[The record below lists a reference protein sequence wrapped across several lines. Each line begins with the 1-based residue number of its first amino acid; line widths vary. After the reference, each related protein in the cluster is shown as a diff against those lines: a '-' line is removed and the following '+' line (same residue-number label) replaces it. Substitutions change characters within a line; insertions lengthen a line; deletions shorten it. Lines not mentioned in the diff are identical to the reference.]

1 MAKKQRRK
9 LSGSEKIKVLKRH
22 LQEKE
27 AVSDICEELSMSPN
41 QYYRWQNEL
50 FDKGALVF
58 ENQSRSESLQLRKLE
73 EKVNK
78 LESKL
83 YIKDQVI
90 AEITEEYVKLKKN
103 FGET

>member
-1 MAKKQRRK
+1 MAKKKMHK
-9 LSGSEKIKVLKRH
+9 LSGSEKIKILKRH

-41 QYYRWQNEL
+41 QYYRWQSEL

-58 ENQSRSESLQLRKLE
+58 ENQSRSESLQVRKLE

-78 LESKL
+78 LEAKL

-90 AEITEEYVKLKKN
+90 SEITEDYVKLKKN
-103 FGET
+103 FGEI